1 MKLRTL
7 TTAIVFAVTGHAHA
21 ATVDVALSDESARF
35 ALSSFVGG
43 FSEGRTIM
51 SSSLFYNTEN
61 DGVVSAGLHMIDV
74 VGSKTPGLQVGVG
87 FQAYYSHLTDHDG
100 IALALGGVISYRA
113 PQLQR
118 VNFVIHGHHAP
129 SITSYMDSERLS
141 EYGVSIEYSLL
152 PQADIYIGYRKIEV
166 DDQGLTLEMDDS
178 GHIGL
183 RITF

>member
-1 MKLRTL
+1 MKLRAL
-7 TTAIVFAVTGHAHA
+7 TAAIICAVAGHANA
-21 ATVDVALSDESARF
+21 ATVDVALSDENARF

-43 FSEGRTIM
+43 FSDGRTIM
-51 SSSLFYNTEN
+51 NTSLFYNTDN
-61 DGVVSAGLHMIDV
+61 DSILSAGLHMIDV

-100 IALALGGVISYRA
+100 LALSLGGIVSYRA
-113 PQLQR
+113 PKLQR

-129 SITSYMDSERLS
+129 SITSYMDSDRLS
-141 EYGVSIEYSLL
+141 EYGFSIEYSLL
-152 PQADIYIGYRKIEV
+152 PQADVYIGYRNIEI
-166 DDQGLTLEMDDS
+166 DDQNYTLEMDDG

>member
-1 MKLRTL
+1 MKLRAL
-7 TTAIVFAVTGHAHA
+7 IAAVICGIASQAHA
-21 ATVDVALSDESARF
+21 TTVDVALSDDNARF
-35 ALSSFVGG
+35 SLSSFVSG

-51 SSSLFYNTEN
+51 NTSYFYNTDN
-61 DGVVSAGLHMIDV
+61 DNIVDVGLHMIDV

-87 FQAYYSHLTDHDG
+87 FQAYYSHLTDHKG
-100 IALALGGVISYRA
+100 LALSLGGIISYRA

-118 VNFVIHGHHAP
+118 VNFVLHGHHAP
-129 SITSYMDSERLS
+129 SITSYMDTDKLS

-152 PQADIYIGYRKIEV
+152 PQADVYIGYRSIEIT
-166 DDQGLTLEMDDS
+166 DQDLTLNMDDS